1 VTAYVST
8 RGRAGPVTFA
18 DALLAG
24 TAPDGGLWVPAT
36 WPSLPDPAG
45 DDWEAVATAVLEPFA
60 GGDVSTAVAEAA
72 ATFDHPDVLPL
83 VDLGDVHLLELF
95 HGPTLAFKDVA
106 LQVVGRLVD
115 AELSRRGERA
125 TVVVATSGD
134 TGSAAIEACRGRAA
148 VDVAVLHPAGRVSEV
163 QRRLMTTVD
172 EPNVLNLAVD
182 GTFDDCQAVVK
193 ALFRNERSRVE
204 LRLTA
209 MNSINWARLA
219 VQVAPF
225 VLAARRLGGGPVSF
239 SVPSGNFGNAY
250 SAWVAAT
257 TGLPVPAVVVGSN
270 RNDVLARWLA
280 TGRLEPSAV
289 RTTISPSMDVQVA
302 SNAERLL
309 FELAGRDGSVVAA
322 WMADLA
328 AGRPV
333 DVGPERA
340 ARLAATFPAASV
352 DDETTMATMAD
363 VHRSTGV
370 LVDPHTA
377 VGVAA
382 ARATAASRPG
392 DGPVVC
398 LATAHP
404 AKFPDA
410 VAAATG
416 VRPALPD
423 RLADLLHRPERV
435 TAVPADPAAVLAE
448 VVARFA
454 VRA

>member
-1 VTAYVST
+1 MTSYVST
-8 RGRAGPVTFA
+8 RGRAGPVPFA

-24 TAPDGGLWVPAT
+24 TADDGGLWVPDA
-36 WPSLPDPAG
+36 WPSLPAETG
-45 DDWEAVATAVLEPFA
+45 DGWVGLATAVLERFA
-60 GGDVSTAVAEAA
+60 GPGVGDAVADAA

-83 VDLGDVHLLELF
+83 VDLGDVHLLEQF

-115 AELSRRGERA
+115 AELTRRGERA

-134 TGSAAIEACRGRAA
+134 TGSAAIEACRGRPS
-148 VDVAVLHPAGRVSEV
+148 VDVAVLHPAGLVSEV
-163 QRRLMTTVD
+163 QRRQMTTVD

-182 GTFDDCQAVVK
+182 GNFDDCQALVK
-193 ALFRNERSRVE
+193 RLFAEERDRGG
-204 LRLTA
+204 LRLMA

-239 SVPSGNFGNAY
+239 AVPSGNFGNAY
-250 SAWVAAT
+250 AAWVARRM
-257 TGLPVPAVVVGSN
+257 GLAVDTVVVGSN
-270 RNDVLARWLA
+270 RNDALARWLRTGVLGGGPVHA
-280 TGRLEPSAV
+280 TL
-289 RTTISPSMDVQVA
+289 SPSMDVQVA

-309 FELAGRDGSVVAA
+309 FELADRDGATVAG

-333 DVGPERA
+333 DVGPGRA
-340 ARLAATFPAASV
+340 GELVGRFPAASV
-352 DDETTMATMAD
+352 DDEATLATMGD
-363 VHRSTGV
+363 VHRRTGV
-370 LVDPHTA
+370 LIDPHTA

-382 ARATAASRPG
+382 ARARRADTG
-392 DGPVVC
+392 DTPVVC

-410 VAAATG
+410 VAEATG

-423 RLADLLHRPERV
+423 RLADLLDRPERV
-435 TAVPADPAAVLAE
+435 TAVPADLGAVRAAIVE
-448 VVARFA
+448 RFA